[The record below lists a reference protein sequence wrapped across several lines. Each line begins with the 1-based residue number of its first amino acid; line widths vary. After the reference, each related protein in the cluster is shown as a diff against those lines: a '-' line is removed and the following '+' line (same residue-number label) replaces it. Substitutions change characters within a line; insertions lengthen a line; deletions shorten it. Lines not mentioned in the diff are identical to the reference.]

1 MTPVFTFLSWSILGE
16 NNGVLQPR
24 VKTCSVATRFDAKKK
39 NSFRGEKKKK
49 LVSWQKKETRF
60 VAENKNSFR
69 GNSFRGGKKKHSFR
83 GNATSLVVKFDN
95 EFSHEINVLTVH
107 STGDRLPF

>member
-1 MTPVFTFLSWSILGE
+1 MTPVFTYLSWSILGE

-49 LVSWQKKETRF
+49 NSFRGKKKKLVSLRKTKTRFGATRF
-60 VAENKNSFR
+60 VAEKKNTRFV
-69 GNSFRGGKKKHSFR
+69 
-83 GNATSLVVKFDN
+83 ATPRVSWLNMTMSLATK
-95 EFSHEINVLTVH
+95 LMC
-107 STGDRLPF
+107 